1 MLASDARVPLVAGH
15 RVASRPRLRRPSNR
29 DVSRTNRQDRPLRRC
44 ASPTEPVVEDED
56 AEYHDETYGATIETI
71 LVTEAAYPPFK
82 RMTRWVKCLS
92 ACAPVV
98 GGCDFRFVE
107 VKSSKH
113 GAGVFAK
120 TDIPRRTVLGN
131 YPGVRRSLS
140 GYTKKAERTN
150 GKVLSYG
157 LMCKDGW
164 VLDPTNEFGEVG
176 VGGFEDDRSESSSSA
191 SSSSS
196 TIIASPTVSLPL
208 NIINRDATLCLANE
222 PDGPDDEDG
231 DLLRERNANIGV
243 KEGEIGKQAV
253 YALRAIRKGEELL
266 WDYGASYNR
275 EHY

>member
-1 MLASDARVPLVAGH
+1 
-15 RVASRPRLRRPSNR
+15 
-29 DVSRTNRQDRPLRRC
+29 
-44 ASPTEPVVEDED
+44 
-56 AEYHDETYGATIETI
+56 
-71 LVTEAAYPPFK
+71 
-82 RMTRWVKCLS
+82 
-92 ACAPVV
+92 
-98 GGCDFRFVE
+98 
-107 VKSSKH
+107 
-113 GAGVFAK
+113 
-120 TDIPRRTVLGN
+120 
-131 YPGVRRSLS
+131 
-140 GYTKKAERTN
+140 
-150 GKVLSYG
+150 
-157 LMCKDGW
+157 MCKDGW
-164 VLDPTNEFGEVG
+164 VLDPTNEFGDVG